1 MDEIYLTE
9 SDDLVTA
16 QKKIEGSEMGS
27 ITLVIPGQSLL
38 SAPVNLKLLLR
49 EVSKT
54 GKDLKLRSDD
64 PAVQRVIDSM
74 PEKVLST
81 ASTGS
86 STSGVFVTGQDVAHY
101 ASPAKAPQAIDSP
114 SRLSKIPLLAGLLD
128 SFRVFGTRVSQV
140 VGFGRVFTFSVA
152 LLGFMIAL
160 GVLYFLFVHSHRAK
174 IVLMVKPEGVI
185 KSFEISA
192 SPGLDQVDGAN
203 RNIPGIVHEFVE
215 SATEATKATGTDIVG
230 EKAVGKVT
238 VYNKTDEAREFPKGA
253 KLTLVRTDGEELIYY
268 LNDSARVNKRE
279 ATTTESSPGE
289 FVVKYVSGR
298 VEVDI
303 TASQISDAYNVN
315 AGGTYGVED
324 LPVASF
330 IAENIVNTNIT
341 KAHRI
346 PKAKPNALGLIF
358 ISIKT
363 KRPFYI
369 FYQKK
374 QTSAYTEVQEA

>member
-101 ASPAKAPQAIDSP
+101 ASPAKAPQVIDSP

-128 SFRVFGTRVSQV
+128 SFRMFGTRGSQV
-140 VGFGRVFTFSVA
+140 VGFGRVFNFSVA
-152 LLGFMIAL
+152 LL
-160 GVLYFLFVHSHRAK
+160 
-174 IVLMVKPEGVI
+174 
-185 KSFEISA
+185 
-192 SPGLDQVDGAN
+192 
-203 RNIPGIVHEFVE
+203 
-215 SATEATKATGTDIVG
+215 
-230 EKAVGKVT
+230 
-238 VYNKTDEAREFPKGA
+238 
-253 KLTLVRTDGEELIYY
+253 
-268 LNDSARVNKRE
+268 
-279 ATTTESSPGE
+279 
-289 FVVKYVSGR
+289 
-298 VEVDI
+298 
-303 TASQISDAYNVN
+303 
-315 AGGTYGVED
+315 
-324 LPVASF
+324 
-330 IAENIVNTNIT
+330 
-341 KAHRI
+341 
-346 PKAKPNALGLIF
+346 
-358 ISIKT
+358 
-363 KRPFYI
+363 
-369 FYQKK
+369 
-374 QTSAYTEVQEA
+374 